1 MTSRFLH
8 SICVQAFYTY
18 IFFRAQAAY
27 RARSPAAYRL
37 PRSHIAITSF
47 RYKAADDLRA
57 WLVISGTYAVYPISA
72 QGYLMRMTVVDR
84 ALSGDRSDNA
94 AASPL
99 CFLSPKV

>member
-27 RARSPAAYRL
+27 CARSPAAYRL

-47 RYKAADDLRA
+47 RYKAADDIRA
-57 WLVISGTYAVYPISA
+57 WLIISGTYAVYP
-72 QGYLMRMTVVDR
+72 Y
-84 ALSGDRSDNA
+84 
-94 AASPL
+94 
-99 CFLSPKV
+99 LSPRISYADNGRGSSAVG